1 MVTPFRGFAR
11 SVRRLTD
18 KHYSTAGFRRD
29 GNKIAGQHV
38 LPAIAEISRHCPPD
52 MFFHRDLRRRI
63 EAARPRLFRLAC
75 SWTHNTAQAD
85 DLTQEALLRAMER
98 LNQLRDHARL
108 EAWLAQILLNCW
120 HDQLRAARPM
130 TDIDAIADFVA
141 APSIPLEDSV
151 TAAQEARA
159 VRAAVAQLPIAQRE
173 VLTLIDLGECRYA
186 EVAAMLNVPIGTV
199 MSRLA
204 RARAALAAALIG
216 VSGAQSHR
224 APLRRVK

>member
-1 MVTPFRGFAR
+1 M
-11 SVRRLTD
+11 
-18 KHYSTAGFRRD
+18 
-29 GNKIAGQHV
+29 
-38 LPAIAEISRHCPPD
+38 
-52 MFFHRDLRRRI
+52 
-63 EAARPRLFRLAC
+63 LFR
-75 SWTHNTAQAD
+75 
-85 DLTQEALLRAMER
+85 
-98 LNQLRDHARL
+98 
-108 EAWLAQILLNCW
+108 
-120 HDQLRAARPM
+120 
-130 TDIDAIADFVA
+130 
-141 APSIPLEDSV
+141 SV